1 VGRIL
6 ATGIIIV
13 LYKAILYGFATQ
25 TKYLLIQKIS
35 LEEEEMPIIFT
46 RPVGGGGDVASEIIN
61 DSSVA
66 GASVKDDLDWLD
78 QNKVDY
84 NFGGNTISGTGD
96 IYAGSY
102 YGDGSNLTG
111 IPTYS
116 GVINVFKYNQYLA
129 TVSGM
134 QVYSLPDLPVDETQQ
149 IYLNG
154 LLQEPGEDYVISGQ
168 IVSFIVAID
177 LGDVLLASYI
187 VQ

>member
-1 VGRIL
+1 
-6 ATGIIIV
+6 
-13 LYKAILYGFATQ
+13 
-25 TKYLLIQKIS
+25 
-35 LEEEEMPIIFT
+35 MPIIFT
-46 RPVGGGGDVASEIIN
+46 RPSSGGGDLASDIIN

-66 GASVKDDLDWLD
+66 GASVKDALEWLD

-111 IPTYS
+111 IPTAS
-116 GVINVFKYNQYLA
+116 GITATFKFNQYLT

-134 QVYSLPDLPVDETQQ
+134 QVYSLPDVPVEESEQ

-154 LLQEPGEDYVISGQ
+154 LLQEPGQDYVISGQ
-168 IVSFIVAID
+168 IVSFIVSID
-177 LGDVLLASYI
+177 LGDILLASYI
-187 VQ
+187 VK

>member
-1 VGRIL
+1 
-6 ATGIIIV
+6 
-13 LYKAILYGFATQ
+13 
-25 TKYLLIQKIS
+25 
-35 LEEEEMPIIFT
+35 MPIIFT
-46 RPVGGGGDVASEIIN
+46 RPSSGGGDLASEIIN

-66 GASVKDDLDWLD
+66 GASVKDALDWLD

-102 YGDGSNLTG
+102 YGDGSHLTG
-111 IPTYS
+111 IPTAS
-116 GVINVFKYNQYLA
+116 GISDTFKFNQYLT

-134 QVYSLPDLPVDETQQ
+134 QIYSLPDVPVEESEQ

-154 LLQEPGEDYVISGQ
+154 LLQEPGQDYVISGQ
-168 IVSFIVAID
+168 IVSFTVETD